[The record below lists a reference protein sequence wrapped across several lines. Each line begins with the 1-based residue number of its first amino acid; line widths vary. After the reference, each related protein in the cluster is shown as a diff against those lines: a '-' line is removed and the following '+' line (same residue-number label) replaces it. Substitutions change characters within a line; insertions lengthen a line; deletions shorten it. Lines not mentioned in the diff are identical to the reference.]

1 MEAKFEDVP
10 DAVWEQVQRHF
21 PKERAKPLGG
31 RPRVSDRVVLAAIV
45 YRLRTGCQ
53 WKALPAQF
61 SSGSTCHL
69 RFQQW
74 VKAGVFEKIFREL
87 VRFYDNR
94 RGIQWKW
101 TSLDSATVKAPKGG
115 TTPVRAQRTARKVG

>member
-1 MEAKFEDVP
+1 
-10 DAVWEQVQRHF
+10 
-21 PKERAKPLGG
+21 
-31 RPRVSDRVVLAAIV
+31 VLTAII

-53 WKALPAQF
+53 WKALPKQF

-74 VKAGVFEKIFREL
+74 VKAGVFDKVFAQM
-87 VRFYDNR
+87 VRFYDGR
-94 RGIQWKW
+94 RGIQWEW

-115 TTPVRAQRTARKVG
+115 TLPVPARRTARKAG

>member
-1 MEAKFEDVP
+1 VEAKFADVP
-10 DAVWEQVQRHF
+10 DALWERVESLL
-21 PKERAKPLGG
+21 PKTPPRPKGG

-53 WKALPAQF
+53 WKALPAEF

-74 VKAGVFEKIFREL
+74 VKAGVFSSVFAQM
-87 VRFYDNR
+87 VRFYDGR
-94 RGIQWKW
+94 RGIQWEW

-115 TTPVRAQRTARKVG
+115 TSPVPTRRTARKAG